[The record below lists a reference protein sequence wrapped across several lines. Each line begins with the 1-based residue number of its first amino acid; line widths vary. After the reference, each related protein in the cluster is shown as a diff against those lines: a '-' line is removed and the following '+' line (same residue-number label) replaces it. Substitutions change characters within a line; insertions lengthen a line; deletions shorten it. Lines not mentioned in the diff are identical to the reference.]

1 MRDWI
6 LRRTLSI
13 LPLFV
18 GITLVSFA
26 VIRLAPGG
34 PVDAQS
40 EMNPK
45 MTADARQKMVELYG
59 LDRPLAAQYADWALR
74 VARLDLGRSFTDG
87 RPVIDKITQALPV
100 TLAVNGLS
108 LLVVFGAGIPLGV
121 WSAVHRGSPADRA
134 VTVLTL
140 GVLSVP
146 AYWVALLLL
155 SGLGVGL
162 RILPVTGLVSIDH
175 EQMSLVEKSVD
186 IARHLVLPVFV
197 SALAGAAVITRF
209 MRASLSDVLSKGYVR
224 AARARGLSEPAVLYR
239 HALRNALM
247 PVITLLGL
255 SLPGLLGGS
264 VLFETVFALP
274 GMGRL
279 FYDAVTAR
287 DYPVV
292 MGILVLGAILTLI
305 GNLLADLGYLWADP
319 RIRTA
324 HRERGGV

>member
-1 MRDWI
+1 MRYWI
-6 LRRTLSI
+6 ARRALST
-13 LPLFV
+13 LPLFI
-18 GITLVSFA
+18 GITLISFA

-45 MTADARQKMVELYG
+45 MTAEARKKMTELYG
-59 LDRPLAAQYADWALR
+59 LDRPLAVQYADWALR
-74 VARLDLGRSFTDG
+74 VARLDLGRSFADG
-87 RPVIDKITQALPV
+87 RPVADKIAQALPV

-108 LLVVFGAGIPLGV
+108 LVLVFAVGVPLGM
-121 WSAVHRGSPADRA
+121 WGAAHRDAPADRW
-134 VTVLTL
+134 VTALTL

-155 SGLGVGL
+155 SGLGVVL
-162 RILPVTGLVSIDH
+162 RALPVTGLLSIDH
-175 EQMSLVEKSVD
+175 ELMSPVGRIAD
-186 IARHLVLPVFV
+186 IAWHLILPVFV
-197 SALAGAAVITRF
+197 SALAGAAVIARF

-224 AARARGLSEPAVLYR
+224 AARARGLSEHTVLYR
-239 HALRNALM
+239 HALRNALL

-292 MGILVLGAILTLI
+292 MGILVLGALLTLI

-324 HRERGGV
+324 HRERGGS

>member
-1 MRDWI
+1 MRGWI
-6 LRRTLSI
+6 LRRMVSI

-26 VIRLAPGG
+26 VIRLAPGD

-40 EMNPK
+40 QMNPK
-45 MTADARQKMVELYG
+45 MTADARKKMTELYG
-59 LDRPLAAQYADWALR
+59 LDRPLAVQYADWALR
-74 VARLDLGRSFTDG
+74 VARLDLGRSFADG
-87 RPVIDKITQALPV
+87 RPVIEKIGQALPV

-108 LLVVFGAGIPLGV
+108 LLLVFGAGVPLGV
-121 WSAVHRGSPADRA
+121 WGAVHRGGRADRW
-134 VTVLTL
+134 VSVLTL

-155 SGLGVGL
+155 SALGVGL
-162 RILPVTGLVSIDH
+162 RILPVTGLASINH
-175 EQMSLVEKSVD
+175 EQMPLAERMVD
-186 IARHLVLPVFV
+186 TAAHLVLPVIV
-197 SALAGAAVITRF
+197 SALAGSALIARF

-224 AARARGLSEPAVLYR
+224 AARARGLSEPSVLYR
-239 HALRNALM
+239 HALRNALL

-292 MGILVLGAILTLI
+292 MGILVLGAILTLL

-324 HRERGGV
+324 HREGAGA

>member
-1 MRDWI
+1 MRSWI
-6 LRRTLSI
+6 VRRVLST
-13 LPLFV
+13 LPLFI

-45 MTADARQKMVELYG
+45 MTAEARKKMTELYG
-59 LDRPLAAQYADWALR
+59 LDRPLAVQYADWALR

-87 RPVIDKITQALPV
+87 RPVTDKIAQALPV
-100 TLAVNGLS
+100 TLTVNGLS
-108 LLVVFGAGIPLGV
+108 LALVFAVGVPLGI
-121 WSAVHRGSPADRA
+121 WGAVHRGAPADRW
-134 VTVLTL
+134 VTALTL

-162 RILPVTGLVSIDH
+162 RVLPVTGLMSIDH
-175 EQMSLVEKSVD
+175 EQMSPAGRIAD
-186 IARHLVLPVFV
+186 IAWHLILPVFV
-197 SALAGAAVITRF
+197 SALAGAAVIARF
-209 MRASLSDVLSKGYVR
+209 MRASVSDVLAKGYVR
-224 AARARGLSEPAVLYR
+224 AARARGLSEHAVLYR
-239 HALRNALM
+239 HALRNALL

-292 MGILVLGAILTLI
+292 MGILVLGALLTLI

-324 HRERGGV
+324 HRERGGS